1 VIIPSYNRSDVLG
14 RAVGSVLGQA
24 GADIEVIVVDDG
36 STDDTST
43 VLSSYMD
50 SRLRTVVQDNAGVCA
65 ARNAGVVASSAPF
78 LVFLDSDDEAAP
90 GWVDFYCAA
99 AVDGVDFAACGVRT
113 VAPGSPDTILTAPSH
128 GPEFGF
134 LEARFLSGAFGLVKD
149 LFVEVGG
156 FRAGLRYSEH
166 TDLALRLG
174 GRMLDVPFTC
184 RRTDEPLVIM
194 YRGHREYNAEV
205 RYESA
210 MTILREDAVHLER
223 SPDLHATYASIAGVA
238 ASKLGRR
245 REARRLLADA
255 MRLQPLRWRNYLRWG
270 REWLP
275 HRGAVGGSPVTDTR
289 RGT

>member
-1 VIIPSYNRSDVLG
+1 MIIPSYNRADVIG

-36 STDDTST
+36 SSDETPRVLASFGDT
-43 VLSSYMD
+43 
-50 SRLRTVVQDNAGVCA
+50 RLRAVVQDNAGVCA
-65 ARNAGVVASSAPF
+65 ARNAGVAASSAPF

-90 GWVDFYCAA
+90 GWVDFYRTAA
-99 AVDGVDFAACGVRT
+99 MDGLDFAACGVRT

-134 LEARFLSGAFGLVKD
+134 LEARFLSGAFGLAKA

-174 GRMLDVPFTC
+174 GRMLDEPFTC
-184 RRTDEPLVIM
+184 RRTDEPLIIM
-194 YRGHREYNAEV
+194 YRGDREYNAEV
-205 RYESA
+205 RYDSA
-210 MTILREDAVHLER
+210 TTILREDVAHLER
-223 SPDLHATYASIAGVA
+223 SPHLHATYASIAGVA

-245 REARRLLADA
+245 REARKLLADA
-255 MRLQPLRWRNYLRWG
+255 IRLQPLRWRNYLRWG

-275 HRGAVGGSPVTDTR
+275 RQPNVTGPPVTDTR
-289 RGT
+289 PGT